1 MGVVNTLK
9 FLLRHLK
16 DLVYIRAIYQQE
28 YETLTRNVKQHVLSV
43 NQRNELID
51 KSKTQISKIHSY

>member
-16 DLVYIRAIYQQE
+16 DLFYIRARYQQE
-28 YETLTRNVKQHVLSV
+28 YETLTWNVEHHVLSV

>member
-16 DLVYIRAIYQQE
+16 DLFYIRAIYQQE